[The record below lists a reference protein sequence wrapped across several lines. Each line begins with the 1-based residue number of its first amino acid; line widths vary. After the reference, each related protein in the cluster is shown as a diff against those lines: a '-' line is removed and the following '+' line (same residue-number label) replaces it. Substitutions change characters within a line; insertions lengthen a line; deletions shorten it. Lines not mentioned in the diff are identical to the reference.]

1 MPINIYNTKMEQNN
15 PIEYIAR
22 FFKNIDYEK
31 LINNAGQGL
40 GYIKKQAVKGSLET
54 TRMMLE
60 LYFIMMDDNTSK
72 MNKLIIG
79 AALAYQFLPNDFF
92 SKEDFGALGY
102 LDNAAAL
109 YLAYTRMKKSVT
121 PEIKQKVDDTLAEW
135 AKSASEFTILKPE
148 DERV

>member
-1 MPINIYNTKMEQNN
+1 MEQNN
-15 PIEYIAR
+15 PIENIAR
-22 FFKNIDYEK
+22 FFNNIDYEK

-40 GYIKKQAVKGSLET
+40 GYIKKQAAKGSLET

-79 AALAYQFLPNDFF
+79 AALAYQFLPNDLF
-92 SKEDFGALGY
+92 SKEDYGALGY

-109 YLAYTRMKKSVT
+109 YLAYKRMKRSVT

-135 AKSASEFTILKPE
+135 AKSASEFTIMKPE
-148 DERV
+148 GERV

>member
-1 MPINIYNTKMEQNN
+1 MQNEN
-15 PIEYIAR
+15 PIAEVAR
-22 FFKNIDYEK
+22 FFKNIDYDK
-31 LINNAGQGL
+31 IINNAELGL
-40 GYIKKQAVKGSLET
+40 EYIKKQAAKGSIET

-60 LYFIMMDDNTSK
+60 LYFVMMNDNTSRLNK
-72 MNKLIIG
+72 MIIG

-92 SKEDFGALGY
+92 PKEDYGALGY